1 MDNDI
6 TRELADVQFKG
17 LSPAIY
23 GRTLGELV
31 DLKVGLFDGTFSPPV
46 MTLYG
51 AALENNIATMAAY
64 CSDRGV
70 ELAPHGKTTL
80 APQLFRRQIAAGAW
94 GISVATPDQIALC
107 RSSGIRRIFLANEF
121 VDQDAIAWVLSELAD
136 DRDFEFLCY
145 IDSVEGVRLIADGL
159 RAARTDRPFDVVIEV
174 GYRGGRTGCRSR
186 EAAREVAEAAA
197 GVSGLRVVG
206 VAGYEGGMG
215 HELSDDVLRSVR
227 EYLGFVHSVASD
239 LTAAGLVI
247 DSGSG
252 VILSAG
258 GSLFFDEVVE
268 AFSQDLLPGQRPRV
282 LLRCGSYVSHD
293 SGIYSRLSPFTR
305 PGASPSHRLIPAL
318 RVWGQVLSCPEA
330 GLALVN
336 IGRRDTAFDDAMPTP
351 EVARRGKN
359 GPLRDV
365 RACSVSTINDQH
377 AFVTVPGAMD
387 LRVGDWVGFGISHPS
402 TAFDKSRLLP
412 VVDED
417 YRVIDFIRTYF

>member
-1 MDNDI
+1 
-6 TRELADVQFKG
+6 
-17 LSPAIY
+17 
-23 GRTLGELV
+23 
-31 DLKVGLFDGTFSPPV
+31 
-46 MTLYG
+46 MTLYA

-64 CSDRGV
+64 CRDRGV

-107 RSSGIRRIFLANEF
+107 RSSGISRIFLANEF
-121 VDQDAIAWVLSELAD
+121 VDQDAIAWVISELAD

-145 IDSVEGVRLIADGL
+145 VDSVEGVHLIADGL

-174 GYRGGRTGCRSR
+174 GYEGGRTGCRSA
-186 EAAREVAEAAA
+186 EAAREVAAAA
-197 GVSGLRVVG
+197 AAVSGLRVIG
-206 VAGYEGGMG
+206 VAGYEGGIG

-227 EYLGFVHSVASD
+227 EYLGFVHSVGSE
-239 LTAAGLVI
+239 LTAAGLVT

-252 VILSAG
+252 IILSAG
-258 GSLFFDEVVE
+258 GSIFFDEVVE

-282 LLRCGSYVSHD
+282 LLRGGSYVSHD

-305 PGASPSHRLIPAL
+305 PGALPSYRLIPAL

-336 IGRRDTAFDDAMPTP
+336 IGRRDTPFDEGMPIP
-351 EVARRGKN
+351 EVARRGKD

-365 RACSVSTINDQH
+365 RACSVSQLNDQH
-377 AFVTVPGAMD
+377 AFVTVPGKMD
-387 LRVGDWVGFGISHPS
+387 LEVGDWVGFGISHPC
-402 TAFDKSRLLP
+402 TAFDKSHLLP

-417 YRVIDFIRTYF
+417 YHVIDFIRTYF